1 MATTITG
8 QHQFA
13 GFTSSSLTASG
24 ARGVVDPASLVAG
37 KNQIGHESQSINEN
51 ESSSSSA
58 AATAALG
65 ARPLSGKAVVAA
77 SVEPKQITSNL
88 NGFAS
93 GKQVAKVSHMG
104 THVLIVY

>member
-58 AATAALG
+58 TAALG
-65 ARPLSGKAVVAA
+65 ARPLSGKAVAA

-104 THVLIVY
+104 TQYVLIVY

>member
-13 GFTSSSLTASG
+13 GFTSSLTASG

-51 ESSSSSA
+51 ESSSSA

-65 ARPLSGKAVVAA
+65 ARPLSGKAVAA

>member
-37 KNQIGHESQSINEN
+37 KNQIGHESQSISEN

-65 ARPLSGKAVVAA
+65 ARPLSGKAVAA